1 MIKNILKI
9 FNILLLG
16 AVGGLLFQIF
26 VLPYLFT
33 NPYFERFQFI
43 KTLKEREI
51 VVNPKEEIIIQ
62 ENIALETA
70 IEKVEKSVVGISAK
84 KPTGEIVKG
93 SGFIISSDGLMV
105 TLSSLIPQGS
115 IINFFIEEEG
125 IQYKILKR
133 DASQDLALVKL
144 EKNNLTTRGFAN
156 SENNKLG
163 ERVFLMGIV
172 FYGKGDFQKI
182 VNEGIIQSFNEDY
195 IKTNI
200 FERDTIEGSPLFD
213 IEGNLLGINTINSE
227 GKIIAIPVDKI
238 KSFTGF

>member
-33 NPYFERFQFI
+33 NSYFERFQFI

-51 VVNPKEEIIIQ
+51 VINPKEEIIIQ
-62 ENIALETA
+62 ENVALEKA
-70 IEKVEKSVVGISAK
+70 IEKVKKSVVGISAK

-115 IINFFIEEEG
+115 VINFFIEEEG

-133 DASQDLALVKL
+133 DANQDLALVKL

-163 ERVFLMGIV
+163 ERVFLIGIV
-172 FYGKGDFQKI
+172 FNGEDAFQEI
-182 VNEGIIQSFNEDY
+182 VNEGIIQNFNEDY

-200 FERDTIEGSPLFD
+200 FERNTIEGSPLFD
-213 IEGNLLGINTINSE
+213 IEGNLLGINTIDSE
-227 GKIIAIPVDKI
+227 GRVTTIPVDKI